1 MEHVTS
7 YRTYWILW
15 VVLLLLTVSMFAAE
29 AAPFARPVT
38 VGIILFAM
46 SVKVITIG
54 AWYMHLR
61 YETPALIIS
70 VSATTFLTA
79 AALFFLLVPE
89 AQHVLRVSS

>member
-7 YRTYWILW
+7 YRTYWVLW

-29 AAPFARPVT
+29 AAPFSRAVV

-46 SVKVITIG
+46 SVKVVTIG

-61 YETPALIIS
+61 YERPALILS
-70 VSATTFLTA
+70 VSLGTFLTA

-89 AQHVLRVSS
+89 AHHVFRASQ